1 LEELSKIKV
10 VDVILP
16 TRQGVEIRKRCIT
29 QPTENQAILLQ
40 KLGLRLPESIKIT
53 EM

>member
-1 LEELSKIKV
+1 MGRIKV

-16 TRQGVEIRKRCIT
+16 TRQGVEIRKRCVT
-29 QPTENQAILLQ
+29 QPTDHQSILLQ
-40 KLGLRLPESIKIT
+40 KLGLRLPDSIEMT